1 MMRIIA
7 FFPLI
12 FFYFIGPGLFFW
24 TGDFYVQA
32 TKKNKK
38 KERFRGAMKGRAPP
52 PAKKKKHNQKKQI
65 DGSVITA
72 RFPAAIH

>member
-52 PAKKKKHNQKKQI
+52 QRRRKNTIKKNK
-65 DGSVITA
+65 
-72 RFPAAIH
+72 